1 MRRRL
6 TFHDEEGNAQW
17 SPELMEDTTGMAG
30 GVIRATVAEYEDQ
43 LEDHD
48 VVKVIRCREC
58 KKSSYDKEFGKR
70 WCNRD
75 SVCVLVT
82 DDDFCSR
89 CDRG

>member
-1 MRRRL
+1 MRLIDADVLNRKKKYS
-6 TFHDEEGNAQW
+6 FQVI
-17 SPELMEDTTGMAG
+17 G
-30 GVIRATVAEYEDQ
+30 GCFPKSEWFIK
-43 LEDHD
+43 LEDLHRAPTVD
-48 VVKVIRCREC
+48 AVPVIRCREC